1 MVRKDKNIETVN
13 RIFGFLLFRA
23 RGNVL
28 FFMLTYFVSFLVTGF
43 NMKLSQFFGC
53 VR

>member
-1 MVRKDKNIETVN
+1 MVRKDKNTETVN

-28 FFMLTYFVSFLVTGF
+28 FVMLTYFVSFVVTGF
-43 NMKLSQFFGC
+43 DMKLSQFFGC